1 MIKAPWVDK
10 GECISCGLCVDNVPE
25 VFRFDDDNKAECYDP
40 NGASEDDIQ
49 HDAIDVCPVS
59 CISWSTEH
67 DYLRSFA

>member
-1 MIKAPWVDK
+1 MIKAPRVDK

-25 VFRFDDDNKAECYDP
+25 VFRFDDENKAECYDP

-49 HDAIDVCPVS
+49 SGAIDVCPVS
-59 CISWSTEH
+59 CITWNTEP